1 MQDDTE
7 KQAIRNLIQVADEP
21 AMRPNFEDRLTKVW
35 LEKSREKAVP
45 EKSSG
50 FLHVLTL
57 PLQQW
62 RWGLALLV
70 FGLIGFGYWH
80 HLRELEDLR
89 QFDLL
94 LEFSMGTL

>member
-21 AMRPNFEDRLTKVW
+21 AMRPNFEDRLTKAW
-35 LEKSREKAVP
+35 LEKSRENAVP
-45 EKSSG
+45 EESSD
-50 FLHVLTL
+50 FLHALTL

-62 RWGLALLV
+62 RWGLALFV

>member
-7 KQAIRNLIQVADEP
+7 KQAIRNLMQVADEP
-21 AMRPNFEDRLTKVW
+21 AMRPNFEDRLTKAW
-35 LEKSREKAVP
+35 LEKSRENAVS
-45 EKSSG
+45 EKSPG
-50 FLHVLTL
+50 HLQVLTF
-57 PLQQW
+57 PSPYW
-62 RWGLALLV
+62 RWGLPLLV

-80 HLRELEDLR
+80 HLRELEELR

>member
-7 KQAIRNLIQVADEP
+7 KQAIRNLMQVADEP
-21 AMRPNFEDRLTKVW
+21 AMRPDFEHRLAKAW
-35 LEKSREKAVP
+35 LEKSRENAVS

-50 FLHVLTL
+50 HLQVLTL
-57 PLQQW
+57 PSLHW
-62 RWGLALLV
+62 RWGLALFV